1 MMVFGTFGIHW
12 VMLGSVLD
20 LLFGRWNWLG
30 KQGSDIWNL
39 VPLCL
44 MWTVWKERNRRTF
57 ENMGLSRDALANIF
71 FRTLSDWAR
80 GWGFTYCISLPDFLE
95 SLRIC

>member
-20 LLFGRWNWLG
+20 LLFGWWNWLG

-57 ENMGLSRDALANIF
+57 ENMELSRDALANIF
-71 FRTLSDWAR
+71 FVL
-80 GWGFTYCISLPDFLE
+80 FLIG
-95 SLRIC
+95 LGDGGLLIVFPFQIF